1 MTDALVKS
9 SEHLNRQFVDRRDTV
24 NTIRMDTETIKAV
37 PTTVVVWQGTISGIL
52 IVNHSTYGKVHEYP
66 IYYPLILGH
75 STMGILGTN
84 YLWSSS
90 VYNKSEVRVV
100 NNNNTF
106 VERFVHTDFVDS
118 SSTTA
123 SVVVG
128 SGVSFSNGDVFV
140 SEVFAMN
147 NTTYSTYTV
156 TMEGVDTSNLST
168 SVING
173 GLSGLKVSFSASGSA
188 TLSKYYVV
196 YS

>member
-1 MTDALVKS
+1 M
-9 SEHLNRQFVDRRDTV
+9 N
-24 NTIRMDTETIKAV
+24 TETIRAV
-37 PTTVVVWQGTISGIL
+37 PTTVVVWKGTISGIL
-52 IVNHSTYGKVHEYP
+52 IVNHSVYGKVHEYP
-66 IYYPLILGH
+66 IYYPLVLGH
-75 STMGILGTN
+75 PTMGILGTN

-90 VYNKSEVRVV
+90 VYNKSLERVV

-128 SGVSFSNGDVFV
+128 SGVSFSSGDVFV
-140 SEVFAMN
+140 SKVFALN
-147 NTTYSTYTV
+147 DESYSDYTV
-156 TMEGVDTSNLST
+156 TVEGTGTDNLT
-168 SVING
+168 PSVINDG
-173 GLSGLKVSFSASGSA
+173 VGGLKVSFSASGSA